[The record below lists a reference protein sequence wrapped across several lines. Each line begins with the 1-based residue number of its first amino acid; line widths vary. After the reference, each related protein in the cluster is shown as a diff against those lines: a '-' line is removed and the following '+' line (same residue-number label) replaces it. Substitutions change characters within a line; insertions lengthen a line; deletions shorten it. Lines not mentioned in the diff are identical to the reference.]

1 MKTDKKPQPS
11 RQASLKIIAEQTG
24 LSMMT
29 VSRTLRG
36 MNSVAPETAAKIR
49 KVAESLRYRPNKL
62 VEGLRTGRTG
72 MIAAV
77 LPTTLGFY
85 EAALR
90 SIESSLDKLGCSLI
104 LNMVSK
110 DYGQDAMREELRRLH
125 RCIDLRVDGVIL
137 RPVNDDAN
145 AVYFTE
151 VVERGMP
158 LVVIDRKL
166 PDFDCDFVGSEDRG
180 GGAAAAHKL
189 LSLGCRNLA
198 LLHAGARISTSRER
212 REGFLA
218 EAQGSGASVCELD
231 CGGFRADTGSLTDF
245 FQSSAAQ
252 SVDGIFAVGDLLARD
267 ALQVLRNLGRQCPR
281 DFKVLG
287 FGHLLQNDPAAIRLA
302 TFDQHPSQI
311 GEEAVRLLMDRLD
324 NPGKPPRSV
333 LLPAAFVAGDTL

>member
-1 MKTDKKPQPS
+1 MKTHKKPANG

-24 LSMMT
+24 VSMMT

-36 MNSVAPETAAKIR
+36 LNSVAPETAAKIR

-85 EAALR
+85 EEALR
-90 SIESSLDKLGCSLI
+90 SIESSLDKLNCSLI
-104 LNMVSK
+104 LNMVAQ
-110 DYGQDAMREELRRLH
+110 DFGQDAMREELRRLH

-145 AVYFTE
+145 AVYFNE
-151 VVERGMP
+151 VMERGMP

-166 PDFDCDFVGSEDRG
+166 PDFECDFVGTDDRSG
-180 GGAAAAHKL
+180 GGAAARKL
-189 LSLGCRNLA
+189 LSAGCRHLA
-198 LLHAGARISTSRER
+198 LLHAGTRISTSRER

-218 EAQGSGASVCELD
+218 ATQNSGASVCELD
-231 CGGFRADTGSLTDF
+231 CGSFLADRTQLTGFFESG
-245 FQSSAAQ
+245 AAK

-267 ALQVLRNLGRQCPR
+267 TIQVLKGLGRECPR

-287 FGHLLQNDPAAIRLA
+287 FGRLLLNDPSSVRLA
-302 TFDQHPSQI
+302 TFDQHPGQI

-333 LLPAAFVAGDTL
+333 HLPAAFVAGETL